1 MSKTKALIPKGYN
14 RIALRE
20 DRQGGWIVEI
30 FWHEDVDRFMVKH
43 TELEQVMG
51 PLTKKQ
57 LADIAEAVKDVLW
70 ASGSYNL
77 IPDKE

>member
-1 MSKTKALIPKGYN
+1 MSEVLVPTGYN

-20 DRQGGWIVEI
+20 DRLGTWIVEI
-30 FWHEDVDRFMVKH
+30 FWHEDKDRFMVKH
-43 TELEQVMG
+43 TELEQIMG

-57 LADIAEAVKDVLW
+57 LGDIAEAVKDVFW